1 MTTRSPVPDLVS
13 VVLIFRDEA
22 RFLDEAIQSVRGQT
36 YPRWELLLVD
46 DGSRDESPAIAKS
59 HAAADPERIRYLTH
73 PGRNNCGMSAS
84 RNLGIAESKGE
95 YLAFLDGDDVYLP
108 SRLERHVQAFR
119 KIPTAA
125 MVQSEHIRWRS
136 WDEGSVSQRH
146 DFARPFF
153 AVGDQLLEPP
163 LGLLR
168 ILRVPFLVAGIC
180 NVTVRTEVARAVG
193 GFVDAFP
200 SLYEDQAFVA
210 RVTLRH
216 PVYLLQA
223 YLARYR
229 YHAASATRAVAEAG
243 AAGALEADDYARAYY
258 DWLIALLEAHD
269 GPDRD
274 RTHEL
279 VELAR
284 SRRARLEPTLRRRL
298 TRGLSG
304 SARATL
310 RRILPDPWMAALVR
324 FDQALDARRGRRAY
338 MELADD
344 LSEAALEA
352 APDGNGPH
360 PAPHRGL
367 EARREV

>member
-1 MTTRSPVPDLVS
+1 MTVRPSDSDLVS
-13 VVLIFRDEA
+13 VVLIFRDEG
-22 RFLDEAIQSVRGQT
+22 RFLDEAIRSVRGQS
-36 YPRWELLLVD
+36 YDRWELLLVD
-46 DGSRDESPAIAKS
+46 DGSRDESPAIARS
-59 HAAADPERIRYLTH
+59 HAEADPERIQYLTH
-73 PGRNNCGMSAS
+73 PGHTNQGMSAS

-95 YLAFLDGDDVYLP
+95 YLAFLDGDDVFLP
-108 SRLERHVQAFR
+108 DRLERHIQVFNHVPR
-119 KIPTAA
+119 AA

-136 WDEGSVSQRH
+136 WDKGADSRRH

-153 AVGDQLLEPP
+153 AVGDQILEPP

-180 NVTVRTEVARAVG
+180 NITVRTEVVREVG
-193 GFVDAFP
+193 GFVDSFS

-216 PVYLLQA
+216 PVYVLQA

-229 YHAASATRAVAEAG
+229 YHAASATRVVAEDG

-258 DWLIALLEAHD
+258 DWLIAFLEAHA
-269 GPDRD
+269 GPDRK
-274 RTHEL
+274 RTLEL

-298 TRGLSG
+298 TRRLSG

-338 MELADD
+338 TSLADD
-344 LSEAALEA
+344 LSHGALEVV
-352 APDGNGPH
+352 PDGNPPRPLH
-360 PAPHRGL
+360 HGL
-367 EARREV
+367 EAQREV